1 MNTLINIREKYYRFG
16 RFIAVFVISPILIIS
31 GQKYNDNKLILIGI
45 IIFLWDILMI
55 RILKNINLQ
64 EQIKMQ

>member
-1 MNTLINIREKYYRFG
+1 MDTLINIREKYYRFG

-45 IIFLWDILMI
+45 ILFLWDGFKL
-55 RILKNINLQ
+55 LYQ
-64 EQIKMQ
+64 